1 MRLLLQRTTFA
12 TSLAAML
19 VAGVGYAQP
28 VGAPAFPQTQTD
40 APPPPPPQD
49 GPPRGGPGRGGPEH
63 RVEMLQRALNLTPD
77 QTTQVRSLF
86 ETERTKMEAQRSN
99 TALSHEDRRS
109 QMGAI
114 HQDTQT
120 RMHALLTPDQAT
132 KYDTLEAR
140 MRERRDRGGEAGP
153 PPPPPGTDR

>member
-28 VGAPAFPQTQTD
+28 IGAPTPQTQTD
-40 APPPPPPQD
+40 APPPPPQD
-49 GPPRGGPGRGGPEH
+49 GGPRRGGPEH

-86 ETERTKMEAQRSN
+86 ETERTKMEALHSN
-99 TALSHEDRRS
+99 TALSQEDRHT

-120 RMHALLTPDQAT
+120 KMHALLTPDQAT

-140 MRERRDRGGEAGP
+140 MRERRDRGGEVGP